1 VGALWRSP
9 PRRTTSS
16 DATIRG
22 QGPSR
27 MRVVFTT
34 WRTGALLAAHVGR
47 HRSSLIDCPVRRSQM
62 SYRSA
67 CHRRQVIVPR
77 RARARRKSVS
87 ERTRARTLSAA
98 SPDTRGDL
106 ARSRAA
112 AGPPRSGD
120 LSPPLSPRQ
129 IGFSSLDL
137 SGCGGW
143 IGPDSSQRL
152 SAPAARSLTIN
163 TNGN

>member
-1 VGALWRSP
+1 MSFAEIPS
-9 PRRTTSS
+9 RRTQRSGGK
-16 DATIRG
+16 DRRECGWFLQRG
-22 QGPSR
+22 GR
-27 MRVVFTT
+27 
-34 WRTGALLAAHVGR
+34 LAVHVGR

-87 ERTRARTLSAA
+87 EHARARTYIVGGSRCA
-98 SPDTRGDL
+98 SGV
-106 ARSRAA
+106 SRDHERPL
-112 AGPPRSGD
+112 GSGD
-120 LSPPLSPRQ
+120 LSPPLSSRQ
-129 IGFSSLDL
+129 IGFSSSDL

-143 IGPDSSQRL
+143 ISPDSSQRL
-152 SAPAARSLTIN
+152 FARGQKLTIN